1 MNLNRCDDPLIPPLL
16 SSAGWHLCIRLKG
29 LWQNRQ
35 YLYPENAQTQTRKH
49 TQVHSMH
56 RVNICHMFGLTV
68 VSAWHLF
75 CRYVEQTGAL
85 WWITHDIKTT
95 SSVDVYWCGNIQ
107 DRGFFF
113 FFFSSWSS
121 WLIHEPHHLLFD
133 LTQLCLWNL
142 FQTSCIKI
150 KAAWSPWGSSKLY
163 NGGMR
168 FSLRANDTPQTLL
181 QMHETDEKKR
191 EKIQP
196 TAKTNTAFLDINSW
210 SFFISSVIS
219 AGCFARG
226 QGGIPWHLEPTFP
239 WLPLHASS
247 RSYSS
252 SGCVRDE
259 PVSLMLK

>member
-35 YLYPENAQTQTRKH
+35 HLYPENAQTQTRKH

-113 FFFSSWSS
+113 FF
-121 WLIHEPHHLLFD
+121 LPD
-133 LTQLCLWNL
+133 LH
-142 FQTSCIKI
+142 
-150 KAAWSPWGSSKLY
+150 
-163 NGGMR
+163 
-168 FSLRANDTPQTLL
+168 D
-181 QMHETDEKKR
+181 
-191 EKIQP
+191 
-196 TAKTNTAFLDINSW
+196 
-210 SFFISSVIS
+210 SFMSRIISSLT
-219 AGCFARG
+219 
-226 QGGIPWHLEPTFP
+226 WHNYAYETFSKP
-239 WLPLHASS
+239 A
-247 RSYSS
+247 
-252 SGCVRDE
+252 V
-259 PVSLMLK
+259 

>member
-35 YLYPENAQTQTRKH
+35 HLYPENAQTQTRKH

-113 FFFSSWSS
+113 FFFFFLIFMTHSWAASSPL
-121 WLIHEPHHLLFD
+121 WLDTIMLMKPFPN
-133 LTQLCLWNL
+133 QLYKNQSCL
-142 FQTSCIKI
+142 K
-150 KAAWSPWGSSKLY
+150 
-163 NGGMR
+163 
-168 FSLRANDTPQTLL
+168 SLRIL
-181 QMHETDEKKR
+181 
-191 EKIQP
+191 
-196 TAKTNTAFLDINSW
+196 KT
-210 SFFISSVIS
+210 V
-219 AGCFARG
+219 
-226 QGGIPWHLEPTFP
+226 
-239 WLPLHASS
+239 
-247 RSYSS
+247 
-252 SGCVRDE
+252 
-259 PVSLMLK
+259 